1 MSYTFN
7 ISLSILNHLGRNLYR
22 NIITVIGEAIS
33 NSWDADAGNVWIDI
47 DRDSRTMYI
56 VDDGIGMSD
65 ADFQDK
71 FLKIGYSKRNTSSI
85 SMKER
90 PFIGRKG
97 IGKLALL
104 SCAKKVHIA
113 TKAAGQNVVGGLID
127 NSGLDQAISDDIS
140 ANNYPLEDFASMVGE
155 KLAQLDSGTA
165 VLFDELNDGVIN
177 TIDYLKKAIAL
188 YFRFSLLDTSFII
201 YLNGEQITLD
211 SLDELS
217 SVTQYVWQIND
228 IDDPY
233 LSSKLSAKNAN
244 IKNYKKTS
252 SKMKLKGFIAT
263 TQKPSNL
270 KIRGTNEKVSL
281 DLFVNGRLREKDILK
296 HIPTARIV
304 ESYTYGQIHFDE
316 LDYETDAFT
325 SSREGVISDDPKFK
339 DLIIEIESI
348 FRTIIDEWDKLRVD
362 SGHDGDPDN
371 QRIQLKQ
378 RKARELF
385 STTIDEI
392 IPKEIVN
399 ADAGGLISQWVKLLR
414 EESQFNIPSYT
425 ECFIAENL
433 LRKYILQQSVALTKE
448 AERDIAKWRD
458 RETDSKE
465 AANVSF
471 EIRQNNNDL
480 QYLDMDALSNLVD
493 KPDQP
498 TKQAGLARS
507 AIIYK
512 PVRDA
517 VGHTALLTDVAKQR
531 LSVEF
536 VNIQARLQKL
546 LDSRAEEEGAGVSKQ
561 TIAAAIPGKAE

>member
-22 NIITVIGEAIS
+22 NFITVIGEAIS
-33 NSWDADAGNVWIDI
+33 NSWDADAENVWIEI
-47 DRDSRTMYI
+47 DKDSRTMYI

-65 ADFQDK
+65 TDFQDK
-71 FLKIGYSKRNTSSI
+71 FLKIGYSKRNTTSI
-85 SMKER
+85 STKGR

-113 TKAAGQNVVGGLID
+113 TKASGQSVIGGLID

-140 ANNYPLEDFASMVGE
+140 ANNYPLENFASTVGE
-155 KLAQLDSGTA
+155 KLAHLDSGA
-165 VLFDELNDGVIN
+165 AIFFDELNDGVIN
-177 TIDYLKKAIAL
+177 TTDYLKKAIAL
-188 YFRFSLLDTSFII
+188 YFRFSLLDSSFNIF
-201 YLNGEQITLD
+201 LNGEQVTLD
-211 SLDELS
+211 SLNDLS
-217 SVTQYVWQIND
+217 SATQYVWQIND
-228 IDDPY
+228 INDPY
-233 LSSKLSAKNAN
+233 LSSKLSAANAN

-252 SKMKLKGFIAT
+252 STMNLKGFIAT

-281 DLFVNGRLREKDILK
+281 DLFVNGRLRERDILK

-316 LDYETDAFT
+316 LDYDTDAFT
-325 SSREGVISDDPKFK
+325 SSREGVITDDPKFK
-339 DLIIEIESI
+339 DFIAEIESI

-362 SGHDGDPDN
+362 NGHDGDPDN
-371 QRIQLKQ
+371 LNISPKK

-385 STTIDEI
+385 SATVDEI
-392 IPKEIVN
+392 VPQEIVK
-399 ADAGGLISQWVKLLR
+399 ADAEGLISQWVKLLG

-433 LRKYILQQSVALTKE
+433 LRKYIQQHSVALTKE
-448 AERDIAKWRD
+448 ASEAIEKWRG
-458 RETDSKE
+458 RETTSKE
-465 AANVSF
+465 AANISF

-480 QYLDMDALSNLVD
+480 QYLDMDSLSNLVD
-493 KPDQP
+493 KPDQR
-498 TKQAGLARS
+498 TKEAGIARS
-507 AIIYK
+507 ARVYK

-517 VGHTALLTDVAKQR
+517 VGHTALLTTLAKQQ
-531 LSVEF
+531 LNIEF
-536 VNIQARLQKL
+536 NNIQARLQKL
-546 LDSRAEEEGAGVSKQ
+546 LDNRTEENDDR
-561 TIAAAIPGKAE
+561 

>member
-22 NIITVIGEAIS
+22 NFITVIGEAIS
-33 NSWDADAGNVWIDI
+33 NSWDADAENVWIDI
-47 DRDSRTMYI
+47 ERDARIMYI

-65 ADFQDK
+65 TGFQDK
-71 FLKIGYSKRNTSSI
+71 FLKIGYSKRNNTTVSA
-85 SMKER
+85 KGR

-113 TKAAGQNVVGGLID
+113 TKASGQSVVGGLIN
-127 NSGLDQAISDDIS
+127 NSGLDQAISDDVS
-140 ANNYPLEDFASMVGE
+140 ANNYPLENFASTVGE
-155 KLAQLDSGTA
+155 KLKPLDSGTA
-165 VLFDELNDGVIN
+165 IFFDELNEGVIN
-177 TIDYLKKAIAL
+177 NIEYLKKVIAL
-188 YFRFSLLDTSFII
+188 YFRFSLLDNSFNI
-201 YLNGEQITLD
+201 YLNGEQVTLD
-211 SLDELS
+211 SLDDLS

-228 IDDPY
+228 INDPY
-233 LSSKLSAKNAN
+233 LSSKLSAANAN
-244 IKNYKKTS
+244 IKNYKKTLS
-252 SKMKLKGFIAT
+252 AVNLRGFIAT

-316 LDYETDAFT
+316 LDYDIDAFT
-325 SSREGVISDDPKFK
+325 SSREGVVSDDPKFK
-339 DLIIEIESI
+339 GFIAEIENI

-362 SGHDGDPDN
+362 NGHDGDPDN
-371 QRIQLKQ
+371 TRIPPKK

-385 STTIDEI
+385 SATIEEIVPQEI
-392 IPKEIVN
+392 IQ
-399 ADAGGLISQWVKLLR
+399 ADTDGLISQWVKLLG

-433 LRKYILQQSVALTKE
+433 LRKYIQQHSIELTKE
-448 AERDIAKWRD
+448 ANEAIRKWRE
-458 RETDSKE
+458 RETNSKE
-465 AANVSF
+465 AANISF

-480 QYLDMDALSNLVD
+480 QYLSMDDLANLVD
-493 KPDQP
+493 KPDEP
-498 TKQAGLARS
+498 TKQAGIARS
-507 AIIYK
+507 AKVYK

-517 VGHTALLTDVAKQR
+517 VGHTALLTDLAKQQ
-531 LSVEF
+531 LNTEF
-536 VNIQARLQKL
+536 NNIQARLQKL
-546 LDSRAEEEGAGVSKQ
+546 LDKRMDD
-561 TIAAAIPGKAE
+561 